1 MPNRHARFSPSSA
14 DRYIH
19 CTPSLRLGEE
29 HGPPDTGSVYTAEGT
44 EAHELGEFLLRTAL
58 GEKMEDP
65 RPSMK
70 FYNDEMQECAEG
82 YRDAVLDIYNQLR
95 LRCQDAAI
103 FIEQEVSF
111 ESYVPGGFGTSDCVI
126 IGDGE
131 MFVVDYKHGKGVP
144 VSAEGSL
151 DPQGKP
157 EGNNQLKCYAL
168 GAYLAFSPLY
178 EIEQVKLVI
187 YQPRIGNFSQFSLS
201 VESLL
206 AWAEGT
212 LRPAAI
218 LALAGEGEL
227 ACGSWCRFCKAKAV
241 CRKRAE
247 ENLALARYDFARPPT
262 LEDDE
267 VNLILA
273 RLPDLEAW
281 ASDIRDY
288 ALQRALEGYAWDD
301 FKLVE
306 GRSTR
311 HFTDEE
317 AVAKIVEEAGYDP
330 YERKLKGLT
339 ALTSTM
345 GKAKFNEMLGNFI
358 EKTPGKPT
366 LVPRADK
373 RPELFVAQT
382 PQQDFS
388 TI

>member
-1 MPNRHARFSPSSA
+1 MLFRS
-14 DRYIH
+14 
-19 CTPSLRLGEE
+19 
-29 HGPPDTGSVYTAEGT
+29 YTAEGT
-44 EAHELGEFLLRTAL
+44 EAHELGEYLLRTAL
-58 GEKMEDP
+58 GEEMTDP
-65 RPSMK
+65 RPGMH
-70 FYNDEMQECAEG
+70 YYCEEMQECAEG
-82 YRDAVLDIYNQLR
+82 YRDTVLELFHQLQLR
-95 LRCQDAAI
+95 SPDAAI

-111 ESYVPGGFGTSDCVI
+111 EAYVPGGFGTSDCVI

-131 MFVVDYKHGKGVP
+131 MLVVDYKHGKGVP
-144 VSAEGSL
+144 VSAV
-151 DPQGKP
+151 D
-157 EGNNQLKCYAL
+157 NAQLKCYAL
-168 GAYLAFSPLY
+168 GAYLAFEALY
-178 EIEQVKLVI
+178 DIRKITLVI
-187 YQPRIGNFSQFSLS
+187 YQPRIANYSQFSLTT
-201 VESLL
+201 EDLL
-206 AWAEGT
+206 SWANET
-212 LRPAAI
+212 LRPAAA

-267 VNLILA
+267 VNLILG

-288 ALQRALEGYAWDD
+288 ALQRALGGYAWDD

-345 GKAKFNEMLGNFI
+345 GKAKFNTMLGGFI
-358 EKTPGKPT
+358 EKIAGKPT

-373 RPELFVAQT
+373 RPELFVTPT

-388 TI
+388 QHNPTLV

>member
-1 MPNRHARFSPSSA
+1 MPSRHARFSPSSA

-29 HGPPDTGSVYTAEGT
+29 YGPPDTGSIYTAEGT
-44 EAHELGEFLLRTAL
+44 EAHELGEYLLRTAL
-58 GEKMEDP
+58 GEEMTDP
-65 RPSMK
+65 RPGMH
-70 FYNDEMQECAEG
+70 YYCEEMQECAEG
-82 YRDAVLDIYNQLR
+82 YRDTVLELFHQLQLR
-95 LRCQDAAI
+95 SPDAAI
-103 FIEQEVSF
+103 FIEQEVNF
-111 ESYVPGGFGTSDCVI
+111 EAYVPGGFGTSDCVI

-131 MFVVDYKHGKGVP
+131 MLVVDYKHGKGVP
-144 VSAEGSL
+144 VSAV
-151 DPQGKP
+151 D
-157 EGNNQLKCYAL
+157 NAQLKCYAL
-168 GAYLAFSPLY
+168 GAYLAFEALY
-178 EIEQVKLVI
+178 DIRKITLVI
-187 YQPRIGNFSQFSLS
+187 YQPRISNYSQFSLTA
-201 VESLL
+201 EDLL
-206 AWAEGT
+206 SWANET
-212 LRPAAI
+212 LRPAAA

-227 ACGSWCRFCKAKAV
+227 ECGSWCRFCKAKAV

-267 VNLILA
+267 VNLILG

-288 ALQRALEGYAWDD
+288 ALQRALGGYAWDD

-330 YERKLKGLT
+330 YERKLKGIT

-345 GKAKFNEMLGNFI
+345 GKAKFNTLLGGFL

-373 RPELFVAQT
+373 RPELFVTPT

-388 TI
+388 PNDSTPV

>member
-1 MPNRHARFSPSSA
+1 MPSRHARFSPSSA
-14 DRYIH
+14 ERYIH

-58 GEKMEDP
+58 DEEMADP
-65 RPSMK
+65 SPEMR

-82 YRDAVLDIYNQLR
+82 YRDAVLDLYNQLK
-95 LRCQDAAI
+95 LRSPDTAI

-111 ESYVPGGFGTSDCVI
+111 EEYVPGGFGTSDCVI

-144 VSAEGSL
+144 VSAEGH
-151 DPQGKP
+151 PNTQGEP
-157 EGNNQLKCYAL
+157 EGNSQLKCYAL

-178 EIEQVKLVI
+178 EIKQVKLVI
-187 YQPRIGNFSQFSLS
+187 YQPRIGNYSQFSLS
-201 VESLL
+201 TDSLL
-206 AWAEGT
+206 DWADKV
-212 LRPAAI
+212 LRPAAA

-227 ACGSWCRFCKAKAV
+227 ACGSWCRFCRAKAV

-288 ALQRALEGYAWDD
+288 ALQRALSGYAWDD

-306 GRSTR
+306 GRSAR

-317 AVAKIVEEAGYDP
+317 AVAKIVEGAGYDP

>member
-1 MPNRHARFSPSSA
+1 MPSRHARFSPSSA

-29 HGPPDTGSVYTAEGT
+29 HGAPDTGSVYTAEGT
-44 EAHELGEFLLRTAL
+44 EAHELGEFLLRTSL
-58 GEKMEDP
+58 GETMDDP
-65 RPSMK
+65 RPSMT
-70 FYNDEMQECAEG
+70 YYCDEMQECAEG
-82 YRDAVLDIYNQLR
+82 YRDAVLDINNQLR
-95 LRCQDAAI
+95 LRSPDTAI

-111 ESYVPGGFGTSDCVI
+111 EQYVPGGFGTSDCVI

-144 VSAEGSL
+144 VSAEG
-151 DPQGKP
+151 DGT
-157 EGNNQLKCYAL
+157 GNSQLKCYAL
-168 GAYLAFSPLY
+168 GAYLAFESLY
-178 EIEQVKLVI
+178 DIQKITLVI

-201 VESLL
+201 AEALL
-206 AWAEGT
+206 SWAEDT
-212 LRPAAI
+212 LRPAAA

-227 ACGSWCRFCKAKAV
+227 CCGNWCRFCRAKAV

-288 ALQRALEGYAWDD
+288 ALQRALSGYAWDD

-317 AVAKIVEEAGYDP
+317 AVAKIVEDAGYDP
-330 YERKLKGLT
+330 YERKVKGIT
-339 ALTSTM
+339 SLTSTL
-345 GKAKFNEMLGNFI
+345 GKSRFNELLGNFI

-373 RPELFVAQT
+373 RQELFVTQT

>member
-1 MPNRHARFSPSSA
+1 MPSRHARFSPSSA

-29 HGPPDTGSVYTAEGT
+29 YGPPDTGSIYTAEGT

-58 GEKMEDP
+58 GEEMTDP
-65 RPSMK
+65 RPGMH
-70 FYNDEMQECAEG
+70 YYCEEMQECAEG
-82 YRDAVLDIYNQLR
+82 YRDTVLELFHQLQLR
-95 LRCQDAAI
+95 SPDAAI

-111 ESYVPGGFGTSDCVI
+111 EAYVPGGFGTSDCVI

-131 MFVVDYKHGKGVP
+131 MLVVDYKHGKGVP
-144 VSAEGSL
+144 VSAV
-151 DPQGKP
+151 D
-157 EGNNQLKCYAL
+157 NAQLKCYAL
-168 GAYLAFSPLY
+168 GAYLAFEALY
-178 EIEQVKLVI
+178 DIRKITLVI
-187 YQPRIGNFSQFSLS
+187 YQPRIANYSQFSLTT
-201 VESLL
+201 EDLL
-206 AWAEGT
+206 SWANET
-212 LRPAAI
+212 LRPAAA

-267 VNLILA
+267 VNLILG

-288 ALQRALEGYAWDD
+288 ALQRALGGYAWDD

-345 GKAKFNEMLGNFI
+345 GKAKFNTMLGGFI
-358 EKTPGKPT
+358 EKIAGKPT

-373 RPELFVAQT
+373 RPELFVTPT

-388 TI
+388 QHNPTFV

>member
-1 MPNRHARFSPSSA
+1 MPSRHARFSPSSA

-29 HGPPDTGSVYTAEGT
+29 YGPPDTGSIYTAEGT
-44 EAHELGEFLLRTAL
+44 EAHELGEYLLRTAL
-58 GEKMEDP
+58 GEEMTDP
-65 RPSMK
+65 RPGMH
-70 FYNDEMQECAEG
+70 YYCEEMQECAEG
-82 YRDAVLDIYNQLR
+82 YRDTVLDLFHQLR
-95 LRCQDAAI
+95 LRSPDAAI

-111 ESYVPGGFGTSDCVI
+111 EAYVPGGFGTSDCVI

-131 MFVVDYKHGKGVP
+131 MLVVDYKHGKGVP
-144 VSAEGSL
+144 VSAEG
-151 DPQGKP
+151 DGA
-157 EGNNQLKCYAL
+157 GNAQLKCYAL
-168 GAYLAFSPLY
+168 GAYLAFEALY
-178 EIEQVKLVI
+178 DIRKITLVI
-187 YQPRIGNFSQFSLS
+187 YQPRIANFSKFSLTT
-201 VESLL
+201 EDLL
-206 AWAEGT
+206 TWANET
-212 LRPAAI
+212 LRPAAA

-227 ACGSWCRFCKAKAV
+227 ECGSWCRFCKAKAV

-267 VNLILA
+267 VNLILG

-288 ALQRALEGYAWDD
+288 ALQRALGGYAWDD
-301 FKLVE
+301 FKIVE

-317 AVAKIVEEAGYDP
+317 AVAKIVEEAGYEP

-345 GKAKFNEMLGNFI
+345 GKAKFNTLLGGFL
-358 EKTPGKPT
+358 EKTAGKPT

-373 RPELFVAQT
+373 RPELFVTPT

-388 TI
+388 LNDPTPV

>member
-1 MPNRHARFSPSSA
+1 MPSRHARFSPSSA

-58 GEKMEDP
+58 GEEMADP
-65 RPSMK
+65 RPEMR

-82 YRDAVLDIYNQLR
+82 YRDAVLDLYNQLR
-95 LRCQDAAI
+95 LRSPDTAI

-111 ESYVPGGFGTSDCVI
+111 EEYVPGGFGTSDCVI

-144 VSAEGSL
+144 VSAEGH
-151 DPQGKP
+151 PNGQGKP
-157 EGNNQLKCYAL
+157 EGNSQLKCYAL

-178 EIEQVKLVI
+178 EIKQVKLVI

-201 VESLL
+201 TDTLL
-206 AWAEGT
+206 DWADKV
-212 LRPAAI
+212 LRPAAA

-227 ACGSWCRFCKAKAV
+227 ACGSWCRFCRAKAV

-281 ASDIRDY
+281 AADIRDY
-288 ALQRALEGYAWDD
+288 ALQRALSGYAWDD

-317 AVAKIVEEAGYDP
+317 AVAKIVEDAGYDP

-345 GKAKFNEMLGNFI
+345 GKAKFNELLGNFI

>member
-1 MPNRHARFSPSSA
+1 MPSRHARFSPSSA

-58 GEKMEDP
+58 GEEMADP
-65 RPSMK
+65 RPEMR

-82 YRDAVLDIYNQLR
+82 YRDAVLDLYNQLR
-95 LRCQDAAI
+95 LRSPDTAI

-111 ESYVPGGFGTSDCVI
+111 EEYVPGGFGTSDCVI

-144 VSAEGSL
+144 VSAEGH
-151 DPQGKP
+151 PNGQGKP
-157 EGNNQLKCYAL
+157 EGNSQLKCYAL

-178 EIEQVKLVI
+178 EIKQVKLVI

-201 VESLL
+201 TDTLL
-206 AWAEGT
+206 DWADKV
-212 LRPAAI
+212 LRPAAG

-227 ACGSWCRFCKAKAV
+227 ACGSWCRFCRAKAV

-281 ASDIRDY
+281 AADIRDY
-288 ALQRALEGYAWDD
+288 ALQRALSGYAWDD

-317 AVAKIVEEAGYDP
+317 AVAKIVEDAGYDP

-345 GKAKFNEMLGNFI
+345 GKAKFNELLGNFI